1 MAYKLRVAYSYNISG
16 FVTKLQKLRLLLF
29 WFYFLF
35 YICCHYVYCE
45 DREIHR
51 NQYRRVLSIQLGH
64 FELFISLCARRVPL
78 FTLSD
83 LLTFVQLPR

>member
-1 MAYKLRVAYSYNISG
+1 MAYKLRVAYSYNMSG

-29 WFYFLF
+29 WFYLSLL
-35 YICCHYVYCE
+35 YYYVYCE

-78 FTLSD
+78 FALSD
-83 LLTFVQLPR
+83 LLTLVQLPR